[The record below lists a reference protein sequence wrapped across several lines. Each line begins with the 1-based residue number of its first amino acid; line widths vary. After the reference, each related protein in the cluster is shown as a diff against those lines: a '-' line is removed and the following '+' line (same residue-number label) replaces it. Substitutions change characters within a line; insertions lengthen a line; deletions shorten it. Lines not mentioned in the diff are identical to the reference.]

1 MKSSFI
7 LHFEQALIFDAM
19 SDAQAGQLIKRIFQH
34 AMTGTSDDCD
44 DPAVKF
50 SMIPIRTRMD
60 ADHNHYVQ
68 TCQKRSDAGRM
79 GGRGN
84 VKQMLSGKANAS
96 FEKQKKPSDIDIDS
110 DTDFEEQDKDLNT
123 VGQEA
128 ESSERKPMNLFA
140 AGPTDEPESQ
150 PGSQPESDDP
160 KYSGFTVYH
169 AEGEMRISK
178 SDFAQWQKAYSNL
191 DLAAELQALSDWT
204 RETREWSKKSAFMA
218 CSAALCKKNAQRKQP
233 EDTRWHKFRPWVE
246 RYHAQRNA
254 LLGADDPET
263 QEEIDSGAKVLA
275 EYITPDGFSE
285 DEAGRIIAW
294 ILSKPERAAHV
305 SALANLADEVPGWGM
320 LITWASNGSRGVE
333 VGDDPHGWRKA
344 ANG

>member
-1 MKSSFI
+1 
-7 LHFEQALIFDAM
+7 
-19 SDAQAGQLIKRIFQH
+19 
-34 AMTGTSDDCD
+34 
-44 DPAVKF
+44 
-50 SMIPIRTRMD
+50 
-60 ADHNHYVQ
+60 
-68 TCQKRSDAGRM
+68 
-79 GGRGN
+79 
-84 VKQMLSGKANAS
+84 MLSGKANAS

-123 VGQEA
+123 GGQEA
-128 ESSERKPMNLFA
+128 ATSEPKPMDLSPA
-140 AGPTDEPESQ
+140 EAPAEDPE
-150 PGSQPESDDP
+150 
-160 KYSGFTVYH
+160 YSGFSVFH
-169 AEGEMRISK
+169 AEGEMRINK
-178 SDFAQWQKAYSNL
+178 RDFAAWQKAYSNL
-191 DLAAELQALSDWT
+191 DLAAELQALSDWS

-218 CSAALCKKNAQRKQP
+218 CSAALRKKNAQRKQP
-233 EDTRWHKFRPWVE
+233 EDTRWHKFRPWAE

-285 DEAGRIIAW
+285 NEAGRIIAW